1 MVTLFHKNV
10 WGVKM
15 YKWLNGYRTSLNGKL
30 NATDGL
36 LPITDAREL
45 AEKLDADHT
54 YLVINDGTGAEIVK
68 AYAFG
73 NEVKIERGQDGTT
86 AKTFPAGTC
95 VKWEVT
101 KQGITET
108 VCNSNFS
115 CCEFDDKCCCNK
127 SSNCGC
133 G

>member
-15 YKWLNGYRTSLNGKL
+15 YKWLNGYSTSLNGKL

-36 LPITDAREL
+36 LPIADAREL
-45 AEKLDADHT
+45 DEKLDADHT

-68 AYAFG
+68 TYAFG

-86 AKTFPAGTC
+86 AKTFPAGAC
-95 VKWEVT
+95 VKWEFT
-101 KQGITET
+101 QSAFNDLGCPSEEKSG
-108 VCNSNFS
+108 
-115 CCEFDDKCCCNK
+115 CCC
-127 SSNCGC
+127 GC
-133 G
+133 E